1 MTLETKLT
9 RSQEIAADVT
19 AQLKARTPLIW
30 IVSREEARVERYLA
44 AAAQAAKYEMFT
56 WDIAAG
62 FRDGNGEPLPDV
74 ESSNDVVDAL
84 QAIAARSKGAS
95 RGLWVMRDLPGW
107 LTGMSGATPLRT
119 LRNLARAL
127 PFAELN
133 STQVIVVLSPAA
145 EVPPELSNHATVIE
159 WPLPDREEIG
169 AALDEAIAAQGTSI
183 EPLNGKRDAA
193 IDASVGLT
201 EEEALAC
208 FSRSMV
214 QLKKI
219 DPAIVNTEKRRVIA
233 REKVLEWHDPLV
245 GGLDAVGGLEN
256 VKAWLQE
263 RKGVFSPEAREYGL
277 PRLKGIFLTGI
288 SGCGKTYVAKAT
300 ATAFD
305 CPLIR
310 FDPGALKSKFVG
322 ESEANIRRAFKVI
335 EAVGRCV
342 VLVDEI
348 EKALQG
354 STSGSS
360 DGGTSSD
367 QLGAILTWMQER
379 QSDAFVIA
387 TANDVSSLPP
397 ELLRKGR
404 FDELFFV
411 DLPNRTERAQ
421 IIAAALRSH
430 KRDLSGFDDF
440 GRVADATEGFTGAE
454 IAALVP
460 EAMFAAFNDGKRR
473 VVTGDL
479 LRAAEGI
486 VPLSKTKADVIARL
500 KDWAKGRARPASIAE
515 EKATGPRLRRL
526 DIA

>member
-1 MTLETKLT
+1 MTDTKKQPT
-9 RSQEIAADVT
+9 RSQEIAADVS
-19 AQLKARTPLIW
+19 ALLRARNPLLW

-44 AAAQAAKYEMFT
+44 AAAAANKYQMFT
-56 WDIAAG
+56 WDVAAG
-62 FRDGNGEPLPDV
+62 FLNAEGDALPDI
-74 ESSNDVVDAL
+74 ESSQDAGDAL
-84 QAIAARSKGAS
+84 NAIAQRAKGGGG
-95 RGLWVMRDLPGW
+95 RGLWIMRDLPGW
-107 LTGMSGATPLRT
+107 LTGMPGATTLRT
-119 LRNLARAL
+119 LRNMARSL

-145 EVPPELSNHATVIE
+145 EVPAELTNHATVIE
-159 WPLPDREEIG
+159 WPLPDRVEIG
-169 AALDEAIAAQGTSI
+169 EALDQAVATQGSDV

-208 FSRSMV
+208 FNRSLV
-214 QLKKI
+214 QLRKV
-219 DPAIVNTEKRRVIA
+219 DPAIVNAEKRRVIS
-233 REKVLEWHDPLV
+233 REKVLEWHDPLP

-256 VKAWLQE
+256 VKAWLMG
-263 RKGVFSPEAREYGL
+263 RKGVFSPEARAYGL
-277 PRLKGIFLTGI
+277 PRLKGIFLTGV
-288 SGCGKTYVAKAT
+288 SGCGKTHVAKAT
-300 ATAFD
+300 ATAFE

-342 VLVDEI
+342 ILIDEI
-348 EKALQG
+348 EKAMQG

-379 QSDAFVIA
+379 TSDAFVIA
-387 TANDVSSLPP
+387 TANDVSALPP

-411 DLPNRTERAQ
+411 DLPNRRERIQ
-421 IIAAALRSH
+421 IIDATMKTYNQDKQLINRE
-430 KRDLSGFDDF
+430 K
-440 GRVADATEGFTGAE
+440 VADVTEGFTGGE
-454 IAALVP
+454 IAAMVP
-460 EAMFAAFNDGKRR
+460 EAMFTAFNEGKRP
-473 VVTGDL
+473 VSTNDL
-479 LRAAEGI
+479 LLVADSI
-486 VPLSKTKADVIARL
+486 VPLSKTKADVITRL

-515 EKATGPRLRRL
+515 EKTAAPRLRKL
-526 DIA
+526 DI